1 MADTIFNR
9 VAESKLITFDLEKL
23 YQIGDRITI
32 DLSQWLDK
40 GIILREKEFRLKLK
54 QHNWKAYR
62 NQFVAIYC
70 STDAVLPAWASLLVT
85 TYLQPYA
92 KKVVMGTL
100 VDLETNLFTEEIKK
114 INISSFKDK
123 AVIIKGCTDKKV
135 PEDSYV
141 QLISR
146 LQPVVKSL
154 FYGEAC
160 SSVPLFKKRNSYF

>member
-23 YQIGDRITI
+23 YQIGDRIPI

-92 KKVVMGTL
+92 KKIVLGTL
-100 VDLETNLFTEEIKK
+100 VDLETHLFAEEIKK
-114 INISSFKDK
+114 INVSSFKDK
-123 AVIIKGCTDKKV
+123 AVIIKGCSDKKV

-146 LQPVVKSL
+146 LQPIVKSL

-160 SSVPLFKKRNSYF
+160 SSVPLFKKKK

>member
-23 YQIGDRITI
+23 YQIGDRIPI

-85 TYLQPYA
+85 TCLQPYA

-100 VDLETNLFTEEIKK
+100 VDLETHLFTEEIKK

-160 SSVPLFKKRNSYF
+160 SSVPLFKKKK

>member
-92 KKVVMGTL
+92 KKVVVGTL
-100 VDLETNLFTEEIKK
+100 VDLETHLFTEEIKK

-160 SSVPLFKKRNSYF
+160 SSVPLFKKKK

>member
-100 VDLETNLFTEEIKK
+100 IDLETHLFTEEIKK
-114 INISSFKDK
+114 INVSSFKDK

-160 SSVPLFKKRNSYF
+160 SSVPLFKKKK

>member
-92 KKVVMGTL
+92 KKVVVGTL
-100 VDLETNLFTEEIKK
+100 VDLETHLFNEEIKK

-160 SSVPLFKKRNSYF
+160 SSVPLFKKKK

>member
-1 MADTIFNR
+1 MADTLVNR
-9 VAESKLITFDLEKL
+9 VAKSSLITFDLEKL

-40 GIILREKEFRLKLK
+40 EIILREKEFRLKLK

-100 VDLETNLFTEEIKK
+100 IDLETHLFTEEIKK
-114 INISSFKDK
+114 INVSSFKDK

-160 SSVPLFKKRNSYF
+160 SSVPLFKKKK

>member
-23 YQIGDRITI
+23 YQIGDRIPI

-100 VDLETNLFTEEIKK
+100 VDLEKHLFTEEIKK

-123 AVIIKGCTDKKV
+123 AVIIKGCSDKKV

-160 SSVPLFKKRNSYF
+160 SSVPLFKKKK

>member
-23 YQIGDRITI
+23 YQIGDRIPI

-62 NQFVAIYC
+62 NHFVAIYC
-70 STDAVLPAWASLLVT
+70 STNAVLPAWASLLVT

-100 VDLETNLFTEEIKK
+100 VDLETHLFTEEIKK

-123 AVIIKGCTDKKV
+123 AVIIKGCSDKKV

-160 SSVPLFKKRNSYF
+160 SSVPLFKKKK

>member
-54 QHNWKAYR
+54 QHNWKVYR

-100 VDLETNLFTEEIKK
+100 VDLEIHLFTEEIKK

-160 SSVPLFKKRNSYF
+160 SSVPLFKKKK

>member
-92 KKVVMGTL
+92 KKVVMGSL
-100 VDLETNLFTEEIKK
+100 VDLETHLFTEEIKK

-160 SSVPLFKKRNSYF
+160 SSVPLFKKKK

>member
-146 LQPVVKSL
+146 LQPLVKSL

-160 SSVPLFKKRNSYF
+160 SSVPLFKKKK

>member
-32 DLSQWLDK
+32 DLSKWLDK

-100 VDLETNLFTEEIKK
+100 VDLETHLFNEEIKK

-160 SSVPLFKKRNSYF
+160 SSVPLFKKKK

>member
-1 MADTIFNR
+1 MIW
-9 VAESKLITFDLEKL
+9 KKL

-40 GIILREKEFRLKLK
+40 EIILREKEFRLKLK
-54 QHNWKAYR
+54 QHNWKVYR

-100 VDLETNLFTEEIKK
+100 VDLETHLFTEEIKK

-123 AVIIKGCTDKKV
+123 VVIIKGCTDKKV

-160 SSVPLFKKRNSYF
+160 SSVPLFKKKK

>member
-1 MADTIFNR
+1 M
-9 VAESKLITFDLEKL
+9 
-23 YQIGDRITI
+23 
-32 DLSQWLDK
+32 
-40 GIILREKEFRLKLK
+40 
-54 QHNWKAYR
+54 
-62 NQFVAIYC
+62 
-70 STDAVLPAWASLLVT
+70 VT

-92 KKVVMGTL
+92 KKVVRGTL
-100 VDLETNLFTEEIKK
+100 VDLEKHLFTEEIKK

-123 AVIIKGCTDKKV
+123 AVIIKGCSDKKV

-160 SSVPLFKKRNSYF
+160 SSVPLFKKKK